1 MISASRD
8 QSHSNQN
15 IFTEMLTDSI
25 SNGVKSRE
33 LKGAI
38 INELH
43 GKMTG
48 IIRVQIKLQYSNQE
62 STENTSVVY
71 RKEIELLKNEMKEK
85 EDLTK
90 TLLDTIKELTAGKS
104 QPLNKVIPSFV
115 VSKEEE
121 ER

>member
-15 IFTEMLTDSI
+15 IFTEMFTDSI